1 VSNFLQHCTDAS
13 NDLYV
18 IGVRWS
24 AATMVRLMSGA
35 STALRSGLSLGEL
48 LGRVRDR
55 SSSALAWYALYSVHV
70 PIRGVLMSV
79 ASSSVTTLVD
89 SRLFP
94 HLRVIVRVWVCTLF
108 APVLFVCGGT
118 LERYNQRTLYER
130 TREDVTVRVGRGEQ
144 RRRLDT
150 AQSVLLL
157 EHFLQFFA
165 PHFVLFVHSH
175 ADLRPMSQSVLPFA
189 FVD

>member
-1 VSNFLQHCTDAS
+1 VSNLLQYCTDAS

-18 IGVRWS
+18 VGVRWS
-24 AATMVRLMSGA
+24 AATMVRRMSGA

-48 LGRVRDR
+48 LRRVRDR

-70 PIRGVLMSV
+70 PISSILMSV

-94 HLRVIVRVWVCTLF
+94 HLRVIVRVWVRTLF

-118 LERYNQRTLYER
+118 LERY
-130 TREDVTVRVGRGEQ
+130 
-144 RRRLDT
+144 
-150 AQSVLLL
+150 
-157 EHFLQFFA
+157 H
-165 PHFVLFVHSH
+165 
-175 ADLRPMSQSVLPFA
+175 
-189 FVD
+189 

>member
-1 VSNFLQHCTDAS
+1 MSSSEAADRPRSAEGEYKSGLLLCAAGLLRPFEVSTNLLQHCTGAS

-18 IGVRWS
+18 VGVRWS

-48 LGRVRDR
+48 LGRVRDH

-70 PIRGVLMSV
+70 PIRGVLSV

-94 HLRVIVRVWVCTLF
+94 HLRGIVQVWVRTLF

-118 LERYNQRTLYER
+118 LERYNQRTPYER
-130 TREDVTVRVGRGEQ
+130 
-144 RRRLDT
+144 
-150 AQSVLLL
+150 
-157 EHFLQFFA
+157 
-165 PHFVLFVHSH
+165 
-175 ADLRPMSQSVLPFA
+175 
-189 FVD
+189 